1 MLTQVL
7 KPALGKVIT
16 NFLPDC
22 ASVYTHM
29 NANSFKIERS
39 QQLSKMK
46 LTPASELKTDSNN
59 EKFAQILKGAM
70 QEFLIRGYAGT
81 SMEKVA
87 AAAGVSKPTVYSYF
101 KDKEVLFQFLIEDLA
116 QKKFR
121 STFRREM
128 FEGEPK
134 IVLRKV
140 AEVSFSQIDNDEE
153 FSSFMRTIVGES
165 GRFPQ
170 LAQTC
175 VKNLFKPVHDTIC
188 EYLTAHPELK
198 ISDPSA
204 AALLFINTLAHY
216 HVIQDVL
223 HGKDTIQV
231 NRSQIIDT
239 LMEFMLKSIE

>member
-1 MLTQVL
+1 M
-7 KPALGKVIT
+7 PSNG
-16 NFLPDC
+16 FR
-22 ASVYTHM
+22 
-29 NANSFKIERS
+29 IERS
-39 QQLSKMK
+39 QKLSKMK
-46 LTPASELKTDSNN
+46 LTRASELKIDSSN
-59 EKFAQILKGAM
+59 EKCEQILKGAM
-70 QEFLIRGYAGT
+70 QEFLVRGYAGT

-116 QKKFR
+116 QKKFN
-121 STFRREM
+121 STFGSEI
-128 FEGEPK
+128 FEGEPS
-134 IVLRKV
+134 IVLRKI
-140 AEVSFSQIDNDEE
+140 AEVTFSKFDTDEE

-170 LAQTC
+170 LAKIC
-175 VKNLFKPVHDTIC
+175 VRNLFKPVHEKIC
-188 EYLTAHPELK
+188 TYLTAHPELK

-231 NRSQIIDT
+231 DRSQMVDT
-239 LMEFMLKSIE
+239 LMEMMLKSIEE